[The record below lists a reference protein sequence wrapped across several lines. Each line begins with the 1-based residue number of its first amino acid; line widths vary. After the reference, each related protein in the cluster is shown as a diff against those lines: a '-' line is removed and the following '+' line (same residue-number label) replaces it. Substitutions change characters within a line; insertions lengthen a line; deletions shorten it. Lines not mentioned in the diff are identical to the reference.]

1 MNPWPSKRFGWLFAI
16 LLWVAAA
23 EKLFGIGLLSAISAR
38 LDRIAPPGAAEA
50 VQPAPDTPVAVVEDG
65 RYDDA
70 AHVAAYLVRFGRLPG
85 NYITKAE
92 ARARGWEGGPLEA
105 VAPGCSIGGDHFG
118 NFEGKLPQAKGRK
131 YRECDLEA
139 TGKRRGSVRLIWSND
154 GLFFVTRDHY
164 GSFEELHL
172 P

>member
-1 MNPWPSKRFGWLFAI
+1 MNNRALRILFF
-16 LLWVAAA
+16 LLLAVMIAG
-23 EKLFGIGLLSAISAR
+23 KFLGIGIVDAISAR

-50 VQPAPDTPVAVVEDG
+50 VQPAPDAPVAVEEGG

-85 NYITKAE
+85 NYLTKAE
-92 ARARGWEGGPLEA
+92 ARARGWEGGPVGS

-139 TGKRRGSVRLIWSND
+139 TGKRRGPVRLIWSND

-164 GSFEELHL
+164 ETFEEWKA

>member
-1 MNPWPSKRFGWLFAI
+1 MNNRS
-16 LLWVAAA
+16 
-23 EKLFGIGLLSAISAR
+23 FGILFFLLLAVTIVAKLLGIGMVSTIAAK
-38 LDRIAPPGAAEA
+38 LDRIAPPPAAEA
-50 VQPAPDTPVAVVEDG
+50 AQSVQAAQAGPVAVAENG

-70 AHVAAYLVRFGRLPG
+70 AHVAAYLVRFGRLPA

-92 ARARGWEGGPLEA
+92 ARARGWEGGPVGA

-164 GSFEELHL
+164 GSFEELQL

>member
-1 MNPWPSKRFGWLFAI
+1 VNNRS
-16 LLWVAAA
+16 
-23 EKLFGIGLLSAISAR
+23 FGILFFLLLAVMIAGKFLGIGILGDISAR
-38 LDRIAPPGAAEA
+38 LDRIAPPSAAEA
-50 VQPAPDTPVAVVEDG
+50 AQQPAPDAPVAVEEGG

-70 AHVAAYLVRFGRLPG
+70 VHVAAYLVRFGRLPG

-92 ARARGWEGGPLEA
+92 ARARGWEGGPVGA

-164 GSFEELHL
+164 GSFEELQL